1 MDYKI
6 VFGFIFFTILIS
18 IQYSLNKAIIE
29 LREIKKLLLSKKNRE
44 L

>member
-6 VFGFIFFTILIS
+6 ILLFIFFTVLVS
-18 IQYSLNKAIIE
+18 IQYSLNKVIFE
-29 LREIKKLLLSKKNRE
+29 LREIKKLLIRNKIKN

>member
-6 VFGFIFFTILIS
+6 VLLFIFFTVLVS
-18 IQYSLNKAIIE
+18 IQYSLNKVIFE
-29 LREIKKLLLSKKNRE
+29 LREIKKILMQNKIKN